1 MITILALGLLAMSA
15 CLALQALAS
24 VLAARYFARAAKRPL
39 GPKPWRAIFLQF
51 SILMI
56 VLMLG
61 NIVQVGFWALLYSAL
76 GAFED
81 FETAVY
87 FSGVTFTSL
96 GYGDV
101 VLNGRMRLLAPLQAA
116 NGLMMFGITTAA
128 LHRRCP
134 AAQRKAD
141 LPAEKSPG
149 TIREEE
155 IIRKRYF
162 APASLL
168 MVCMT
173 VALGLSL
180 HAATTRSAF
189 FWN

>member
-1 MITILALGLLAMSA
+1 MITVLALGLLAMSA

-24 VLAARYFARAAKRPL
+24 VLAARYFARAAKQPL

-61 NIVQVGFWALLYSAL
+61 NIVQIAFWALLYSAL

-81 FETAVY
+81 FETAMY

-101 VLNGRMRLLAPLQAA
+101 VLDGRMRLLAPLQAA
-116 NGLMMFGITTAA
+116 NGLMMFGITTALFIA
-128 LHRRCP
+128 AVQQATAKWTAARR
-134 AAQRKAD
+134 
-141 LPAEKSPG
+141 
-149 TIREEE
+149 
-155 IIRKRYF
+155 
-162 APASLL
+162 
-168 MVCMT
+168 
-173 VALGLSL
+173 
-180 HAATTRSAF
+180 TRVQDAG
-189 FWN
+189 